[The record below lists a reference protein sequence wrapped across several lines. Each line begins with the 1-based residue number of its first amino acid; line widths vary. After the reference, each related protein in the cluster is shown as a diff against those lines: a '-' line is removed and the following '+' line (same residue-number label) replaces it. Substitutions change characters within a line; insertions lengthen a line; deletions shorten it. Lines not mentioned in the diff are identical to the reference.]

1 MRTEEIGNFTQI
13 VADNGYIHKLGTDT
27 YVKAIIMLPS
37 DTILDFEEVAEIP
50 SYTKTE
56 YDDKVAQLVR
66 ERYTESEEFA
76 IQRKALN
83 AFFSDNQEKD
93 LSEYNQYNTFVEEC
107 KQQAKNPNLYSNGEE
122 D

>member
-13 VADNGYIHKLGTDT
+13 VADNGYVHKLGTDI

-37 DTILDFEEVAEIP
+37 DTILDFEEVTEIP

-56 YDDKVAQLVR
+56 YDNKVAQLVR

-83 AFFSDNQEKD
+83 AFFSDSQEKD